1 MPVFGKLRSP
11 SFVSGLSSLVS
22 GLIVAGMLAG
32 CSSTADLDSY
42 PTVYGQ
48 RTAATEQMTSD
59 EAASMQERLTAL
71 ASQRSSGSISEA
83 EYQRRLKE
91 LRSLAEQHGADTLKQ
106 IEN

>member
-1 MPVFGKLRSP
+1 MHVFGKLRSL
-11 SFVSGLSSLVS
+11 SFVS

-32 CSSTADLDSY
+32 CRSATDLDTY
-42 PTVYGQ
+42 PSVYGQ
-48 RTAATEQMTSD
+48 RAAATEQMTNE
-59 EAASMQERLTAL
+59 EAVNMQERLTAL

-91 LRSLAEQHGADTLKQ
+91 LQTLAEQHGPDTLKQ